1 MHVWH
6 DTTGRTWTT
15 VINVGTVRRVKALT
29 GRNLLDLAGGELAGE
44 MMGDPCLL
52 CDILYAIH
60 KQDADA
66 QGISDEKFAEYLAG
80 DSIEEATDA
89 VMAELID
96 FFPNSQRR
104 KLLAEAMR
112 RAKAEEAKAIEGA
125 RQELE
130 RTATAT
136 A

>member
-1 MHVWH
+1 M
-6 DTTGRTWTT
+6 
-15 VINVGTVRRVKALT
+15 INVGTVRRVKALT

-44 MMGDPCLL
+44 VMGDPCLL

-60 KQDADA
+60 RPDADA
-66 QGISDEKFAEYLAG
+66 QGISDEKFAECLSG
-80 DSIEEATDA
+80 DAIEEATDA

-96 FFPNSQRR
+96 FFPNRQRR
-104 KLLAEAMR
+104 ELLADAMR
-112 RAKAEEAKAIEGA
+112 KAKAEEAKAIEGA

-130 RTATAT
+130 RTATGT